1 MSLLD
6 FFRANKKK
14 SASVA
19 KGRLQVIIAQQRA
32 EVGGPDYLRAMQEE
46 ILAVV
51 KKYVS
56 VNDDAVKVQME
67 KAGECEILELNITLP
82 DSVDKE

>member
-1 MSLLD
+1 MSFMD
-6 FFRANKKK
+6 FFRANRKK

-32 EVGGPDYLRAMQEE
+32 EVGGPDYLRVMQEE

-51 KKYVS
+51 KKYVE
-56 VNDDAVKVQME
+56 VDDDAVKVQME
-67 KAGECEILELNITLP
+67 KAGECEVLELNITLP
-82 DSVDKE
+82 DGHVA